1 MSRPELLC
9 FLEEGASSMTAVNV
23 YRDNSL
29 SIFSSPAMT
38 FPVHVP
44 ANEVAHRVDEAR
56 GGNEGG

>member
-1 MSRPELLC
+1 
-9 FLEEGASSMTAVNV
+9 MTAVNV

-56 GGNEGG
+56 GGNEGGE